1 MIECFAEDFVPSG
14 APAGGIDSPLAAQDR
29 IYPFESP
36 PLQPAPGP
44 DLIKEGD
51 KSAPSPSG
59 GGTLSSSPKSSRSKV
74 LPVIGGVA
82 GACFILVIAAV
93 TILWL
98 WRRCAA
104 VPDAKTPEQQRAPMP
119 PDIMTN
125 QGNEPQLV
133 CRPAVEHHFA
143 FDSHGSVN

>member
-1 MIECFAEDFVPSG
+1 MIECFAENFVPSG
-14 APAGGIDSPLAAQDR
+14 APAGGIDSPWAAQDR

-36 PLQPAPGP
+36 FLQPVPAPGP
-44 DLIKEGD
+44 DLVKEQD
-51 KSAPSPSG
+51 KS
-59 GGTLSSSPKSSRSKV
+59 SSSPRSSRSKV

-98 WRRCAA
+98 WRRWAA
-104 VPDAKTPEQQRAPMP
+104 VPDAKAPEQQRAPMP

-133 CRPAVEHHFA
+133 CQPAVEHHFA
-143 FDSHGSVN
+143 FDSHCSVN